1 MKKAN
6 TKWWERM
13 ERLPLVFV
21 QNCGHEFISAKDF
34 DIVDEG
40 NHGVVVEVMQRNVLE
55 DFLGNV
61 WGSDDFNLGV
71 ARFRVPRPHTPCALA
86 GDGIAGVT
94 GGAEVADFGQEAILD
109 GIVANDYDA
118 LREHCLQRCV
128 LPYSSILY
136 SAILL

>member
-1 MKKAN
+1 
-6 TKWWERM
+6 
-13 ERLPLVFV
+13 V

-61 WGSDDFNLGV
+61 WGSDDFNLAV

-86 GDGIAGVT
+86 ADGIAGVT

-109 GIVANDYDA
+109 GIVANDTMRFMSTVFIGA
-118 LREHCLQRCV
+118 FSPIPRFCIPPFCCK
-128 LPYSSILY
+128 
-136 SAILL
+136 AGAG

>member
-1 MKKAN
+1 VKKAN

-13 ERLPLVFV
+13 ERLALVFV

-61 WGSDDFNLGV
+61 WGAMTS
-71 ARFRVPRPHTPCALA
+71 
-86 GDGIAGVT
+86 
-94 GGAEVADFGQEAILD
+94 IL
-109 GIVANDYDA
+109 
-118 LREHCLQRCV
+118 V
-128 LPYSSILY
+128 LPA
-136 SAILL
+136 SACLGRTPLAPWPWTG